1 MMISRPSLSISSL
14 FSTNEKKIPLSF
26 SLSLSPLASA
36 RVESSSSVPTT
47 LLARRFF
54 QTHTKKSDDDDV
66 CFKKEE

>member
-1 MMISRPSLSISSL
+1 VPFDLFFILDERKKNPSLFL
-14 FSTNEKKIPLSF
+14 

-54 QTHTKKSDDDDV
+54 QTHTKKKAMMIL